1 MLSSLN
7 ILKHLRIHSRAGS
20 KDIHGVDFT
29 NNDGEPMD
37 DQMHGS
43 HCAGTV
49 AAKGNNT
56 VGIAGVAWKGGGPGE
71 SLGCLPSAYLT

>member
-1 MLSSLN
+1 
-7 ILKHLRIHSRAGS
+7 
-20 KDIHGVDFT
+20 
-29 NNDGEPMD
+29 MD

-56 VGIAGVAWKGGGPGE
+56 LGIAGVAWKGAENWGGWE
-71 SLGCLPSAYLT
+71 QRR

>member
-1 MLSSLN
+1 
-7 ILKHLRIHSRAGS
+7 
-20 KDIHGVDFT
+20 
-29 NNDGEPMD
+29 MD

-56 VGIAGVAWKGGGPGE
+56 LGIAGVAWKGAD
-71 SLGCLPSAYLT
+71 LGRGSSVDDPKIRGVPPEF